1 MITPKSLVV
10 EQVNPVI
17 VSKKILVKKLSP
29 VSLKKDRQSRSM
41 TKILDLRAACRALG
55 EISGKKQKV
64 NGAVNRDLGEIVEN
78 TQNVN

>member
-1 MITPKSLVV
+1 
-10 EQVNPVI
+10 
-17 VSKKILVKKLSP
+17 
-29 VSLKKDRQSRSM
+29 M

-78 TQNVN
+78 TQNVNWAVNRDLGEIVEKKQNIKVDLPGLPPL